1 MVTSAFAEQNIFTL
15 GLFLYL
21 ANYIAIRNQ
30 QALEDAWEPKDFIRM
45 IMIAGAL
52 SSSSLLMLRVCLFAI
67 KNDEEVYKNYE
78 FSSTNIVV
86 IALLLGLQ

>member
-1 MVTSAFAEQNIFTL
+1 
-15 GLFLYL
+15 
-21 ANYIAIRNQ
+21 
-30 QALEDAWEPKDFIRM
+30 M

-86 IALLLGLQ
+86 IALLLGLQQCTHRSATAAANPIVFGAAS